1 MVSATAN
8 GEPSTGGIAANDQ
21 RVVTRSI
28 LGFLLLLFWGGLLP
42 GGKTGWLGGPPVA
55 VKSARV
61 DGGWRGR
68 ECAKLPTK
76 LNQLAFKQ
84 RPPPASW
91 RKGTRELWPLGI
103 ERELGPPPNVLSSVS
118 KIHFVDTPPPSRPVG
133 PQLHIR
139 PPLSLSWVAQH
150 SRRPGNLTCSS
161 VRRWSPHYPSLQL
174 CIPSS
179 ISRGKRLVPPL
190 HLPRAPLPMLA
201 RRFRSTSTQSIL
213 STHHCTI
220 PGFASAKHREPRQS
234 LLHGDVN
241 CADISIRKTHRRPEE
256 RTALAYSVLYHAIQL
271 IWTPNPGSETLTQYT
286 VILCLLY

>member
-8 GEPSTGGIAANDQ
+8 GERSTGGIAANGQ

-42 GGKTGWLGGPPVA
+42 GGKTEWLGGPPVV

-68 ECAKLPTK
+68 ECAEATNQVEPTD
-76 LNQLAFKQ
+76 LRT
-84 RPPPASW
+84 RPPSASW

-118 KIHFVDTPPPSRPVG
+118 KSIPFRGCPPSRPVG
-133 PQLHIR
+133 PQLYIR
-139 PPLSLSWVAQH
+139 PPLSLSWAAQH
-150 SRRPGNLTCSS
+150 SLRPGNLTSSS
-161 VRRWSPHYPSLQL
+161 VRRWSPHYPYLQL
-174 CIPSS
+174 CIHRPYCGGKEATSDPSAA
-179 ISRGKRLVPPL
+179 IPLYAVP
-190 HLPRAPLPMLA
+190 
-201 RRFRSTSTQSIL
+201 

-234 LLHGDVN
+234 LLHDDVN
-241 CADISIRKTHRRPEE
+241 YADISIRKTHRE
-256 RTALAYSVLYHAIQL
+256 A
-271 IWTPNPGSETLTQYT
+271 
-286 VILCLLY
+286 